1 VPFLVLMSSVTAV
14 LMLGAPG
21 SGDLVQSVAAARLA
35 AATDSIAALA
45 AIPSIERI
53 ILAHS
58 PEVKLDLTSPSDT
71 PLVLDADPVGAAF
84 HFGRRLVELIERY
97 QLDRVFYLGAGSQ
110 PLLPASELGE
120 AVGRLAAATE
130 PTLVTNNLRSADWV
144 GFNQAAKLTEIASW
158 LNRDNMLA
166 WRLRE
171 NLKYGVV
178 ALPASAASRLDI
190 DTPFDLQVLA
200 LHPHTTHYLRAY
212 LTQLAPTLNLTRLQE
227 ALAVLRQPG
236 SRVTLIGRVSS
247 AAADLLG
254 ARQLWTRVFS
264 EERGMVASQRQMEGQ
279 VFSFIADHIER
290 AGEGE
295 FVSQLA
301 RTSDLVLFD
310 TRVYMAHHHIW
321 PTDEERFASDLG
333 LAQKISDVRLRRL
346 TEAVRAAQVP
356 ILLGGHNVVSGGVYA
371 LAEIADYQP

>member
-1 VPFLVLMSSVTAV
+1 
-14 LMLGAPG
+14 MLGAPG
-21 SGDLVQSVAAARLA
+21 MGDLVQGVAGARLA

-58 PEVKLDLTSPSDT
+58 PEVRLDLTSPFET
-71 PLVLDADPVGAAF
+71 PLVLDPDPVGEAF
-84 HFGRRLVELIERY
+84 HFGRRLEGVIERY

-110 PLLPASELGE
+110 PLLPPSELGE
-120 AVGRLAAATE
+120 VVGRVAIATE
-130 PTLVTNNLRSADWV
+130 PSLITNNLRSADWV
-144 GFNQAAKLTEIASW
+144 GFNHASKLTKIASW

-171 NLKYGVV
+171 NLRYDVV

-200 LHPHTTHYLRAY
+200 LHPHTPAHLRDYLA
-212 LTQLAPTLNLTRLQE
+212 QPAPTLNLARLQE
-227 ALAVLRQPG
+227 ALAVLRKPG
-236 SRVTLIGRVSS
+236 GRVTLIGRVSS
-247 AAADLLG
+247 AASDLLG

-264 EERGMVASQRQMEGQ
+264 EERGMVASQRQAEGQ

-295 FVSQLA
+295 FVKQLA

-310 TRVYMAHHHIW
+310 TRVYMAHHHIC

-333 LAQKISDVRLRRL
+333 LAQKISDARLRRL
-346 TEAVRAAQVP
+346 TEVVGESQVP